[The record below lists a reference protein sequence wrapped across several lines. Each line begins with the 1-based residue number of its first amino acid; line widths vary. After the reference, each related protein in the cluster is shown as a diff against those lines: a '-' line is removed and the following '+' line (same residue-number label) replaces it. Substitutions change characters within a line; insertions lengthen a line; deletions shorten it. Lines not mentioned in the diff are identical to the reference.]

1 MKRKGARSPTEL
13 DMKPASARIVSLI
26 LLLFSGVGVAADL
39 PLTRPSGAASDPL
52 AIVRFTDFR
61 IASIQLAD
69 KNDREVLSIEG
80 AYIFHP
86 TFKVNYDAN
95 YWHTDVTGSDQTGL
109 ADIRIRP
116 IYFPR
121 TQRWRGFLFRTAIGM
136 DLRLD
141 GGNVDKGIGDGAHQ
155 LGVLAGLQLLFSRQ
169 SRISIVGEYR
179 NSFHSDTDRD
189 LEQTLLGLVGIHTF
203 PSLKSWVAA
212 DLLFL
217 VNHQDDHAST
227 TTLKM
232 QVGRSFT
239 ESTGAHLEA
248 LFPLAGQELFDYA
261 IRLTLRVQY

>member
-1 MKRKGARSPTEL
+1 MKSV
-13 DMKPASARIVSLI
+13 SARIVSL
-26 LLLFSGVGVAADL
+26 LLLMFPGTGIAADL
-39 PLTRPSGAASDPL
+39 PLTPPSGAASDPL

-61 IASIQLAD
+61 VSSIQLTD
-69 KNDREVLSIEG
+69 ESDREVLSIEG

-95 YWHTDVTGSDQTGL
+95 YWRTDVTGSDQTGW

-179 NSFHSDTDRD
+179 NSFHTDTNRD
-189 LEQTLLGLVGIHTF
+189 LEQTLLGLVGVHTL

-212 DLLFL
+212 DLVLL
-217 VNHQDDHAST
+217 VNHEDDHAST

-232 QVGRSFT
+232 QAGRSLT
-239 ESTGAHLEA
+239 KSIGAHMDA
-248 LFPLAGQELFDYA
+248 LFPIAGQDLFDYA
-261 IRLTLRVQY
+261 LRLTLRVQY